1 MVKDQKKTIEK
12 LKEQNEELEE
22 EAKELKKNGGFL
34 GDPETSE
41 CANALAWRLTRDK
54 IKELERMKR
63 WIDRPLKD
71 IEKLKEE
78 CKENFDEAQKWMGL
92 MYQYREKWGK
102 LQKDNEELKEEVER
116 LTVCEQKEIERAEKA
131 EHELD
136 YALKFISGNYDY
148 EQEVKE
154 IIKREFVPEF
164 IQNNEERWTEV
175 GLEFEEE

>member
-78 CKENFDEAQKWMGL
+78 CKENFDEAQ
-92 MYQYREKWGK
+92 
-102 LQKDNEELKEEVER
+102 
-116 LTVCEQKEIERAEKA
+116 
-131 EHELD
+131 
-136 YALKFISGNYDY
+136 
-148 EQEVKE
+148 
-154 IIKREFVPEF
+154 
-164 IQNNEERWTEV
+164 
-175 GLEFEEE
+175 